1 MTAVRWLVSDSLTAL
16 DRNLRGVR
24 SSPDLLSVVTI
35 QPVMFVVLF
44 VFVFG
49 GAINTP
55 GLDYVDF
62 LMPGILI
69 QTIVFG
75 SSLTTIGLASD
86 MTKGIIDRFRSLPMA
101 KPAVLVGRTLA
112 DGAMN
117 AFAAVVMIAVG
128 LLVGFDFKTGVLDV
142 IAGIGL
148 MLLVGFAFSWVAAV
162 VGLALRSVE
171 AAQTAGFLWL
181 FPLTFASSAF
191 VPVESMPAAIEAFA
205 QVNPITLAVDAL
217 RHLFV
222 GTPAGNAVWGT
233 VVWCVGLLVVFV
245 PLAVARYGRV
255 FERA

>member
-86 MTKGIIDRFRSLPMA
+86 MTKGIVDRFRSLPMA